1 MSANNGHRMVVSL
14 IIIINIT
21 VIVKEHH
28 ESAIRLKKTFT
39 SLCKKKKQKSE
50 FYAGLQ
56 SDTEN

>member
-28 ESAIRLKKTFT
+28 ESAIQLKKN
-39 SLCKKKKQKSE
+39 
-50 FYAGLQ
+50 FYITL
-56 SDTEN
+56 